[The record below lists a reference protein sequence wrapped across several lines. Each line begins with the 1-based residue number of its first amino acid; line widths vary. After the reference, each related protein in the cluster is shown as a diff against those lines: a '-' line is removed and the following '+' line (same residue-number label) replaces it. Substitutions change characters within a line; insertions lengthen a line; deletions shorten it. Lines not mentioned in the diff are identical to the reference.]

1 MQSFELSDG
10 TLCTVAFLF
19 NGLCGELT
27 VARIWLAD
35 GSTLA
40 GSQLRRDD
48 YLSLLRQQRER
59 DYEHVNSLPGGPDGD
74 SA

>member
-1 MQSFELSDG
+1 MQTFELSDG
-10 TLCTVAFLF
+10 TLCTVIFLF

-27 VARIWLAD
+27 VARVCLAD

-48 YLSLLRQQRER
+48 YLDLLRQQRES
-59 DYEHVNSLPGGPDGD
+59 DYGHVNSLPGGD